1 MQIENLTKERDITFN
16 VIKSLYVIGLKDIY
30 DIETG
35 QNNFSVKFISDEV
48 ETYF

>member
-1 MQIENLTKERDITFN
+1 MNLIQLKWN
-16 VIKSLYVIGLKDIY
+16 KSLYVIGLKDIY